1 MTSPAEIEFSRPISP
16 EGIGEK
22 GKTMSIQAD
31 RGECDRLAERL
42 GLNRLE
48 SLSAEIDLAPQKK
61 GRIIHLKGSFQADIQ
76 QTCVVTL
83 EPIETRIEASIE
95 RLYDTTLLTLGDG
108 EKIND
113 DKDIGADI
121 DAEND
126 DPPEPLMEGQ
136 IDIGEAI
143 SEQLALEIN
152 PFPRKPGIS
161 FVDFSSE
168 TEDGNGAGIVKAVSS
183 AGPFSG
189 LATLKKKLTK

>member
-1 MTSPAEIEFSRPISP
+1 
-16 EGIGEK
+16 
-22 GKTMSIQAD
+22 MSIQAD

-113 DKDIGADI
+113 GKDIRADN

-143 SEQLALEIN
+143 S
-152 PFPRKPGIS
+152 
-161 FVDFSSE
+161 
-168 TEDGNGAGIVKAVSS
+168 
-183 AGPFSG
+183 
-189 LATLKKKLTK
+189 